1 MIFPQP
7 TAAQARVI
15 WLGVTALALAIF
27 LAFLAGLIWGLTWVA
42 QQLSS
47 LLLPLAVAGIL
58 AYLLDPVV
66 DGLERMKVPRVRGIL
81 LVFFLGVMLILMAM
95 STVVPRL
102 IVETQELAK
111 QVPQLSDQV
120 ESKVKVWLERST
132 WGEKAQRAW
141 EGDLGENFQAWISKA
156 APTAS
161 SWALSQLSKVASWF
175 GLVVGFAMVPVY
187 VFYFLLEKRGI
198 ESHWTN
204 YLPIKE
210 SRAKEEAVFILKSI
224 NEYLILFFRG
234 QVLVALADGVLLTVG
249 FFAIGLNYA
258 LLLGLVAGFL
268 SIVPFLGVAVSIVP
282 TIILAAVQFGD
293 WLHPL
298 LVIGLFSL
306 VQFLEGFFI
315 SPKIMGD
322 RVGLHPLTIII
333 AVMVGTTLL
342 GGITGGILAIPLT
355 AALRVLMF
363 RYVWRRRGDPTIE
376 ASSSATR

>member
-15 WLGVTALALAIF
+15 WLGVTALALALF
-27 LAFLAGLIWGLTWVA
+27 LAFIAGLTWGLVWIA

-66 DGLERMKVPRVRGIL
+66 DALERMKVPRVRAIL
-81 LVFFLGVMLILMAM
+81 LVFFLGVMLVLTAM
-95 STVVPRL
+95 STIVPRL
-102 IVETQELAK
+102 IVETQDLAS

-120 ESKVKVWLERST
+120 ESKVKTWLENST
-132 WGEKAQRAW
+132 WGEKARKAW
-141 EGDLGENFQAWISKA
+141 EGDFGENFQAWVSKA
-156 APTAS
+156 APAAS
-161 SWALSQLSKVASWF
+161 RWALSQLTKVASWF

-204 YLPIKE
+204 YLPLKE

-234 QVLVALADGVLLTVG
+234 QVLVALADGVLLTIG
-249 FFAIGLNYA
+249 FFAIGINYA
-258 LLLGLVAGFL
+258 LLLGLAAGFL

-282 TIILAAVQFGD
+282 SIILAAVQFGD

-298 LVIGLFSL
+298 LVVGLFGL

-333 AVMVGTTLL
+333 AVMIGTTLL

-363 RYVWRRRGDPTIE
+363 RYVWKGPGDPTLHPH
-376 ASSSATR
+376 SPG

>member
-7 TAAQARVI
+7 TPSQARLI
-15 WLGVTALALAIF
+15 WLGLTALGLALF
-27 LAFLAGLIWGLTWVA
+27 LAFIAGLTWGLVWMA

-66 DGLERMKVPRVRGIL
+66 DGLERFKVPRVRAIL
-81 LVFFLGVMLILMAM
+81 LVFFLGVMLVLMAM
-95 STVVPRL
+95 STIVPRL
-102 IVETQELAK
+102 IVETQDLAS
-111 QVPQLSDQV
+111 QVPQLSDQA
-120 ESKVKVWLERST
+120 EGKVKVWLERST
-132 WGEKAQRAW
+132 WGEKARKAW
-141 EGDLGENFQAWISKA
+141 EGDFGTNFQAWVSKA

-161 SWALSQLSKVASWF
+161 RWALSQLSKVASWL

-210 SRAKEEAVFILKSI
+210 SRAKEEIVFILKSI

-234 QVLVALADGVLLTVG
+234 QVLVALADGVLLTIG
-249 FFAIGLNYA
+249 FFAIGINYA
-258 LLLGLVAGFL
+258 LLLGLAAGFL
-268 SIVPFLGVAVSIVP
+268 SIVPFLGVAVSIIP
-282 TIILAAVQFGD
+282 SIILAAVQFGD

-298 LVIGLFSL
+298 LVIGLFGL

-363 RYVWRRRGDPTIE
+363 RYVWKRPGDPTLHPR
-376 ASSSATR
+376 SA